1 MASSDGFD
9 PTGSH
14 DIDFLLAVVDPYT
27 HPAATCF
34 SLEICDGHARHVVGK
49 LVT

>member
-27 HPAATCF
+27 HRQPPASRLESATAM
-34 SLEICDGHARHVVGK
+34 HAVW
-49 LVT
+49 